1 MFWIVLAIILLIFFA
16 AFLDYPRAWNKS
28 ADWLNAKKNEVGFLQ
43 SLPNLPQFFNVQFR
57 LGLDLQGGTHLIYE
71 ADLAQVASENIND
84 AMQGVRDVIERRVN
98 AFGIAE
104 PLVQVEAVGD
114 HHRLIVELAGISDVN
129 QAIQMIGETPFL
141 EFKEETMTA
150 ERDQILASG
159 LDQAT
164 IDQIKDVICLN
175 PEMLITFLR
184 GYPGLGDPCYKSTGL
199 NGRYLSGAQV
209 NYDQTTYRP
218 LVALQ
223 FNDDGAKIFE
233 DITRRNVSKKVA
245 IYLDGEPISI
255 PTVQDVITGGKA
267 QITGTFTDQE
277 VKTLAQRLNAG
288 ALPVPIE
295 LISQQTVGPS
305 LGQKSLDQSLKA
317 GFFGFLAI
325 VLFLIIFYRI
335 PGFFA
340 SFSLIGYIVLLLAI
354 FKVFHI
360 TLTLAGIAGF
370 ILSMGM
376 AVDANV
382 LIFSRIREEL
392 KQGRTYLSSLNE
404 GFKRAWPSIRD
415 GNFTT
420 ILVGLILLFLGTSF
434 VKGFGLILVIGNL
447 VGMFSAIFI
456 TYYLLKIFSKDK
468 SPRWARFWQ

>member
-1 MFWIVLAIILLIFFA
+1 MKIFDLFFKREAPSRGASFVKKGKTSKIFWIVLAIILLIFFA

-104 PLVQVEAVGD
+104 PLVQVEEVGD
-114 HHRLIVELAGISDVN
+114 HHRVIVELAGIRDVN
-129 QAIQMIGETPFL
+129 QAIQMIGEPPFL
-141 EFKEETMTA
+141 EFKEEMMTA

-223 FNDDGAKIFE
+223 FNDDGAKF
-233 DITRRNVSKKVA
+233 
-245 IYLDGEPISI
+245 
-255 PTVQDVITGGKA
+255 
-267 QITGTFTDQE
+267 
-277 VKTLAQRLNAG
+277 
-288 ALPVPIE
+288 
-295 LISQQTVGPS
+295 
-305 LGQKSLDQSLKA
+305 
-317 GFFGFLAI
+317 
-325 VLFLIIFYRI
+325 
-335 PGFFA
+335 
-340 SFSLIGYIVLLLAI
+340 
-354 FKVFHI
+354 
-360 TLTLAGIAGF
+360 
-370 ILSMGM
+370 
-376 AVDANV
+376 
-382 LIFSRIREEL
+382 
-392 KQGRTYLSSLNE
+392 
-404 GFKRAWPSIRD
+404 
-415 GNFTT
+415 
-420 ILVGLILLFLGTSF
+420 
-434 VKGFGLILVIGNL
+434 
-447 VGMFSAIFI
+447 
-456 TYYLLKIFSKDK
+456 
-468 SPRWARFWQ
+468 